1 MCNSEEEYEDWVL
14 KKSEEIVD
22 EFQREHGFN
31 DENMVR
37 VLEDTIE
44 IFKKRI
50 ENSKGKS
57 QGKI

>member
-14 KKSEEIVD
+14 KESEEIVD